1 MAVAEKTVDPIVATW
16 RKYKKKKTI
25 KVRNE
30 LVEQYLSLVRYIAER
45 IKSKL
50 PNTVRLEDLM
60 SAGVFGLL
68 DAIDKYDLER
78 DVKFETYCATRV
90 RGAILDELRKLD
102 WVPRLVRSN
111 AHQIEEASRDIQQ
124 KLGRLPTDEEL
135 AEGMGLSM
143 EDFDNLANSAS
154 AASMVPF
161 STRFYEDGESR
172 SEQQGADLMEDERSV
187 DPARLLQKAE
197 LKDVITRELSE
208 RERLVVLL
216 YYFDELTLKEIGAVL
231 DLSESRVCQI
241 HSRVLLR
248 LKGIL
253 GPNKEG
259 LWPN

>member
-1 MAVAEKTVDPIVATW
+1 MAVAEKTSNPIVATW

-25 KVRNE
+25 KGRNE
-30 LVEQYLSLVRYIAER
+30 LVKQYLPLVRYIAER

-111 AHQIEEASRDIQQ
+111 AHQMEEASRDVQQ
-124 KLGRLPTDEEL
+124 KLGRLPTDAEL
-135 AEGMGLSM
+135 AECMGLSM

-154 AASMVPF
+154 AAAMVPF
-161 STRFYEDGESR
+161 STNFYEDGEAR
-172 SEQQGADLMEDERSV
+172 SEQGTDLMADERSL
-187 DPARLLQKAE
+187 DPAKLLQKAE

-208 RERLVVLL
+208 RERLVIML
-216 YYFDELTLKEIGAVL
+216 YYFDELTLKEIGEVL

-253 GPNKEG
+253 GPSKED
-259 LWPN
+259 LWPD